1 MKELQIGIYLL
12 TNKLNGKKYVGQ
24 SVDVNKRWKE
34 HIAIAINPKSRKYA
48 IHNAIAKYGQ
58 DNFSWE
64 ILHYC
69 SSFDESNILETK
81 LIKEH
86 NCLHPFGY
94 NLNEG
99 GNSHVPCDAVKEKIR
114 EKLKIVGTF
123 VGKKGKDHPSFG
135 RKISQEQKENQ
146 SKMLSGDN
154 GPNKKINSKI
164 VVEIYQEY
172 LNGESVKNLIKK
184 YNLARNTIL
193 NILNKKSWKED
204 LKNLPMADIKKYN
217 SKLTEKEVIEIYN
230 KYKSGECTQSKLAEK
245 YNVSGSVIYDI
256 IKRKT
261 WKHLNL

>member
-1 MKELQIGIYLL
+1 M
-12 TNKLNGKKYVGQ
+12 V
-24 SVDVNKRWKE
+24 
-34 HIAIAINPKSRKYA
+34 
-48 IHNAIAKYGQ
+48 
-58 DNFSWE
+58 
-64 ILHYC
+64 
-69 SSFDESNILETK
+69 
-81 LIKEH
+81 
-86 NCLHPFGY
+86 
-94 NLNEG
+94 
-99 GNSHVPCDAVKEKIR
+99 VPA
-114 EKLKIVGTF
+114 
-123 VGKKGKDHPSFG
+123 
-135 RKISQEQKENQ
+135 
-146 SKMLSGDN
+146 
-154 GPNKKINSKI
+154 KKINSKI
-164 VVEIYQEY
+164 AVEIYKEY